1 MDKNLKLREVK
12 DSDVK
17 SIVKLHNKTYGMDRT
32 VKHWNWEYKGNYPDN
47 FVYGVIDDKG
57 RIAGTQGMLPIN
69 INILGKKHFSG
80 KSESSLLD
88 SDYRG
93 GTLFTDIYEYT
104 MSLCKD
110 KKMYC
115 VWGFTSAVKVWRHK
129 LNFEVYEN
137 DMTDARIVLNRSA
150 TFFMNLKSEI
160 KSFYTS
166 WRTKRTTLRKAMGT
180 VLGKMKG
187 GRGGKGEESSPLP
200 RIDKDIKVSKN
211 YKLENAPRSVKDIE
225 LLFKRLRK
233 KYPNLIHMNFD
244 KKYIQWRIKNNPHI
258 NYKHYFVYE
267 GDKLRAYCYFN
278 PKHEKRVAYLSD
290 LTFENLGAGKFLLDH
305 LLQELKSQ
313 KFAYMNF
320 FGNRSNPMMALVLSL
335 LQSRGAKLT
344 PNSQAFVLRNLLYP
358 DEKVLHNIEN
368 WYLNGLWT
376 EGHTM

>member
-1 MDKNLKLREVK
+1 MDKDLKMREVK
-12 DSDVK
+12 DSDIK
-17 SIVKLHNKTYGMDRT
+17 KIVKLHNKTYGMDRT
-32 VKHWNWEYKGNYPDN
+32 VAHWKWEYKGNYPDN
-47 FVYGVIDDKG
+47 FVYGVIVDKG
-57 RIAGTQGMLPIN
+57 RIAGTQGMLPID

-110 KKMYC
+110 RKMSC

-129 LNFEVYEN
+129 LNFQVYEN
-137 DMTDARIVLNRSA
+137 DMTDARIVLNRTA

-160 KSFYTS
+160 RSFYTS

-180 VLGKMKG
+180 VWGKLKG
-187 GRGGKGEESSPLP
+187 GGGGKGESGPPLP
-200 RIDKDIKVSKN
+200 KIDQDIKVSKN

-225 LLFKRLRK
+225 LLYKRLRK
-233 KYPNLIHMNFD
+233 KYPNLIHMNLD
-244 KKYIQWRIKNNPHI
+244 EKYIKWRIKNNPHI

-267 GDKLRAYCYFN
+267 GDNLRAYCYFN
-278 PKHEKRVAYLSD
+278 PKREKRVAYLSD
-290 LTFENLGAGKFLLDH
+290 LTFEDLGAGKFLLDH
-305 LLQELKSQ
+305 LLKELKSQ
-313 KFAYMNF
+313 KYAYMNF
-320 FGNRSNPMMALVLSL
+320 LGNRSNPMMALVLSL
-335 LQSRGAKLT
+335 LQSKGAKLT
-344 PNSQAFVLRNLLYP
+344 PNSQAFVLRNVLYS
-358 DEKVLHNIEN
+358 DEKVLYNMEN